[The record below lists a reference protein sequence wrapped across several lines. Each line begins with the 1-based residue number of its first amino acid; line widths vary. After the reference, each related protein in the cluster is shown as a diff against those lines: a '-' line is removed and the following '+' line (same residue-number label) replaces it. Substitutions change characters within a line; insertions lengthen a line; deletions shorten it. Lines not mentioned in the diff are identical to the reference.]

1 MTLSQNSQ
9 SKPPEQDRSHCI
21 EGRVT
26 QNEAIIWQYFF
37 RPCYNVISHENAQS
51 VGKFYKCCEIKPD
64 PQNTK
69 PLHNPH
75 LPSFLSWMTGD
86 FHSWLR
92 GQVWDLW
99 DKADLTEWK
108 GLTWGTW
115 ENGGEDCLMWHIS
128 NNPGCLGK
136 ESWENSELSILP
148 IQVFQ
153 TCQGNTFQNWMLE
166 RTVPKEKW
174 KCPNSQFNIT
184 NMVAKS
190 YWVNSRLLYHG
201 VKRNQSLCHCEKG
214 VLGALTTLFSVFR
227 PLRSSSFLT
236 LKHINFTRKY
246 FHLEEENTRFWYSHP
261 ED

>member
-9 SKPPEQDRSHCI
+9 SKPPERDCSHCI

-26 QNEAIIWQYFF
+26 QNAAIIWQYFF
-37 RPCYNVISHENAQS
+37 RLCYYVISHENAQS

-75 LPSFLSWMTGD
+75 LPSFLSRMTGD
-86 FHSWLR
+86 FHSRVR
-92 GQVWDLW
+92 GQGWDLW

-115 ENGGEDCLMWHIS
+115 ENRGKDCLLWHIS

-174 KCPNSQFNIT
+174 KCPNSQFNI
-184 NMVAKS
+184 AKR
-190 YWVNSRLLYHG
+190 YGGNKLLGQQQATLSWCKTVSVSVPLWKGGLGGFYHTLLG
-201 VKRNQSLCHCEKG
+201 FQAFVEFIFPNPQKHQSHME
-214 VLGALTTLFSVFR
+214 VF
-227 PLRSSSFLT
+227 PSWG
-236 LKHINFTRKY
+236 RKY
-246 FHLEEENTRFWYSHP
+246 
-261 ED
+261 

>member
-1 MTLSQNSQ
+1 MLWNKT
-9 SKPPEQDRSHCI
+9 RS
-21 EGRVT
+21 T
-26 QNEAIIWQYFF
+26 KY
-37 RPCYNVISHENAQS
+37 
-51 VGKFYKCCEIKPD
+51 
-64 PQNTK
+64 K

-86 FHSWLR
+86 FHSRVR

-99 DKADLTEWK
+99 DKADLTEWN

-174 KCPNSQFNIT
+174 KCPNSQFNIAKRVPG

-201 VKRNQSLCHCEKG
+201 VKWNQSLCHCEKG
-214 VLGALTTLFSVFR
+214 VLGGSYHTLLSFQAFVEFIFPNPKTHQFHMEVFPSWGR
-227 PLRSSSFLT
+227 
-236 LKHINFTRKY
+236 KH
-246 FHLEEENTRFWYSHP
+246 
-261 ED
+261 